1 MIPTIIAMGKV
12 YFFTVLKVIGI
23 TLRFRAGKINLNN
36 FHTMHKIQFFV
47 KNIEKSSKNLVNTT
61 KSTTFA
67 LQYRGVEQW

>member
-12 YFFTVLKVIGI
+12 YFFTVFKVIGI
-23 TLRFRAGKINLNN
+23 TLRFRVGKINLNN
-36 FHTMHKIQFFV
+36 LHTMHKIQFFV
-47 KNIEKSSKNLVNTT
+47 KNIEKSSKNLVDTA

>member
-1 MIPTIIAMGKV
+1 MIPTIIAMGNV

-23 TLRFRAGKINLNN
+23 TLCFWVGKINLNN
-36 FHTMHKIQFFV
+36 LHTMHKIQFFV

-67 LQYRGVEQW
+67 L